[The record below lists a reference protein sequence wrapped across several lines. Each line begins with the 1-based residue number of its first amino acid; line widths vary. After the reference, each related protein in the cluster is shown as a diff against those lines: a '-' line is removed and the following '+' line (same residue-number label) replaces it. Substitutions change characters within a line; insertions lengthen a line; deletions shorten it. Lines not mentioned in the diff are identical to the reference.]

1 MHVCSFET
9 CEPGATRLFLF
20 FLIAVLPEL
29 PLPSAIPQASSRS
42 LLFHPKIAEEARN
55 ILATRDDKLVSQ
67 LVHALRLTNTDY
79 M

>member
-1 MHVCSFET
+1 MYACSFET
-9 CEPGATRLFLF
+9 CELGAIRLFV
-20 FLIAVLPEL
+20 FLITVLPEL

-67 LVHALRLTNTDY
+67 LVHALRQTNTDY